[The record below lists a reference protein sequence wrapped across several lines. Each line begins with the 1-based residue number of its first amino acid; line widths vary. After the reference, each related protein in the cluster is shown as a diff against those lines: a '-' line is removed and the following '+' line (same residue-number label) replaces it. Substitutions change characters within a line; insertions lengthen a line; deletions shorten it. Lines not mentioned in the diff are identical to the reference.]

1 MKIMKENNQ
10 IINIKYLKILKFIYL
25 IKQNNTMIQIKKFGI
40 KWTILRKNSWK
51 LA

>member
-1 MKIMKENNQ
+1 MKGNNQ
-10 IINIKYLKILKFIYL
+10 INNNKFLKILKFIYL

-40 KWTILRKNSWK
+40 KWMILRKNLWK